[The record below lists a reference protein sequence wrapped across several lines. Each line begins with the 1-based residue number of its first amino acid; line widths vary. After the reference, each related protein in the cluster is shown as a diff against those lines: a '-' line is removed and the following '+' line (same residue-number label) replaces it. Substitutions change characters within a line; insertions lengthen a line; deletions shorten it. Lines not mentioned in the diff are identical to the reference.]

1 MADLQ
6 RITTEYIDSE
16 DRIRLSGELSPQS
29 TVVLWLTQRLINR
42 LLPHLLGWLEQQA
55 GNGAMGELFQGFAQ
69 QAAMATLEQQPP
81 VQSAPQ
87 SQALLVQAVN
97 LAAAAEGVRLTF
109 RCVGDMSAPEGS
121 DAIGLTLH
129 AQPLR
134 QWLGIL
140 HTQYCK
146 ADWPL
151 TGWPDWLTE
160 AHTATGHTSQAMLH

>member
-160 AHTATGHTSQAMLH
+160 AHTPTGHTSQAMLH